1 MSTKFTKIL
10 IYVVLALT
18 IVVTTVCAAVLISG
32 GAGATVSIDTHY
44 ISKTAAD
51 NNVVIKING
60 QETNE
65 LRVKEGSTVTL
76 TFETVGYN
84 FEGWFAGNEGE
95 WSTASEEVGSEV
107 SYTFNA
113 EGDTKLTAVF
123 DATKYDVSFEGVE
136 GVQNSS
142 YTYGQLLPVPAM
154 EGTQAFIGWA
164 DPADSDKIITTMP
177 AIGESS
183 LTLTAKTVDYT
194 SYNFLLDVPASTYVT
209 AGQIQYTYNTGVNI
223 SESLNPS
230 RDYYSISAVVINGE
244 TIELT
249 DADINN
255 KIMNELLEL
264 NVINYENYQDT
275 TIKVL
280 ANVKWTC
287 DVEKLVITLKTPHDG
302 IPVTSYDIE
311 LEHSDL
317 DFIEEIVISDF
328 YEVMVE
334 KDRFEIGIITYGIK
348 TYFVNNLSWADVT
361 VKDLFDVLASYDN
374 NISGNLTITIDL
386 DEVVAEEAA

>member
-76 TFETVGYN
+76 TFETVGYD

-177 AIGESS
+177 AIDGTE

-244 TIELT
+244 TIELA

-280 ANVKWTC
+280 ANVRWTC
-287 DVEKLVITLKTPHDG
+287 DVEKLVITLKPPQD
-302 IPVTSYDIE
+302 DISATFTIE
-311 LEHSDL
+311 PSNL

-328 YEVMVE
+328 YKDEIE
-334 KDRFEIGIITYGIK
+334 KDRFKIAIITYGTA
-348 TYFVNNLSWADVT
+348 TYSHENLIWSDAT
-361 VKDLFDVLASYDN
+361 VKDLFDFLASHDN

>member
-95 WSTASEEVGSEV
+95 WSTASEEVGSEA

-123 DATKYDVSFEGVE
+123 NATKYDVSFEGVE

-164 DPADSDKIITTMP
+164 DPAEEDKIITTMP
-177 AIGESS
+177 AIDGTE

-264 NVINYENYQDT
+264 KIINASNCLNDE
-275 TIKVL
+275 IIVP
-280 ANVKWTC
+280 ANVNWTC
-287 DVEKLVITLKTPHDG
+287 AVEEVVIALKPPQDDIPATFTITP
-302 IPVTSYDIE
+302 SN
-311 LEHSDL
+311 L

-328 YEVMVE
+328 YKDEIE
-334 KDRFEIGIITYGIK
+334 KDRFKIALITYGTA
-348 TYFVNNLSWADVT
+348 TYSDKNLSWADAT
-361 VKDLFDVLASYDN
+361 VKDLFDVLASYKND
-374 NISGNLTITIDL
+374 ISGNLAITIDL

>member
-76 TFETVGYN
+76 TFETVGYD

-95 WSTASEEVGSEV
+95 WSTASEAVGSEV

-287 DVEKLVITLKTPHDG
+287 DVEEVVIALKPPQDDIPATFTITP
-302 IPVTSYDIE
+302 SN
-311 LEHSDL
+311 L

-328 YEVMVE
+328 YKDEIE
-334 KDRFEIGIITYGIK
+334 KDRFKIALITYGTA
-348 TYFVNNLSWADVT
+348 TYSDKNLSWADVT
-361 VKDLFDVLASYDN
+361 VKDLFDVLANYDN
-374 NISGNLTITIDL
+374 NISGNITITIDL

>member
-95 WSTASEEVGSEV
+95 WSTASEEVGSKA

-113 EGDTKLTAVF
+113 EGDTKITAVF
-123 DATKYDVSFEGVE
+123 DATKYDVSFVGVE
-136 GVQNSS
+136 GVQNSF

-154 EGTQAFIGWA
+154 EGTQAFIGWV
-164 DPADSDKIITTMP
+164 DPTEEDKIITTMP
-177 AIGESS
+177 AIDGTE

-280 ANVKWTC
+280 ANVNWTC
-287 DVEKLVITLKTPHDG
+287 DVEEVVIALKPPQDDIPATFTITP
-302 IPVTSYDIE
+302 SN
-311 LEHSDL
+311 L

-328 YEVMVE
+328 YKDEIE
-334 KDRFEIGIITYGIK
+334 KDRFKIALITYGTA
-348 TYFVNNLSWADVT
+348 TYSDKNLSWADAT

>member
-76 TFETVGYN
+76 TFETVGYD

-113 EGDTKLTAVF
+113 EGDTKITAVF
-123 DATKYDVSFEGVE
+123 DATKYDVSFAGVE
-136 GVQNSS
+136 GVQNST

-194 SYNFLLDVPASTYVT
+194 SYNFLLNVPASTYVT

-249 DADINN
+249 DADLNN

-264 NVINYENYQDT
+264 KIINASNCLNDE
-275 TIKVL
+275 IIVP
-280 ANVKWTC
+280 ANVNWTC
-287 DVEKLVITLKTPHDG
+287 DVEEVVIALKPPQDDIPATFTITP
-302 IPVTSYDIE
+302 SN
-311 LEHSDL
+311 L

-328 YEVMVE
+328 YKDEIE
-334 KDRFEIGIITYGIK
+334 KDRFKIALITYGTA
-348 TYFVNNLSWADVT
+348 TYSDKNLSWADAT
-361 VKDLFDVLASYDN
+361 VKDLFDVLANYDN
-374 NISGNLTITIDL
+374 NISGNLAITIDL

>member
-76 TFETVGYN
+76 TFETVGYD

-177 AIGESS
+177 AIDGIE
-183 LTLTAKTVDYT
+183 LTLTAKTVDYA

-287 DVEKLVITLKTPHDG
+287 DVEELVIKFVAPFDESFVGDFKPLN
-302 IPVTSYDIE
+302 
-311 LEHSDL
+311 LENV
-317 DFIEEIVISDF
+317 EEIVISDYF
-328 YEVMVE
+328 TDVLE
-334 KDRFEIGIITYGIK
+334 KDRFEIAFISYEAK
-348 TYFVNNLSWADVT
+348 NYFDSDLSWADVT

>member
-32 GAGATVSIDTHY
+32 GAGVTVSIDTHY

-76 TFETVGYN
+76 TFETVGYD

-95 WSTASEEVGSEV
+95 WSTASEEVGTEV

-123 DATKYDVSFEGVE
+123 NATKYDVSFAGVE

-194 SYNFLLDVPASTYVT
+194 SYNFLLDVPASIYVT

-249 DADINN
+249 DADLNN

-280 ANVKWTC
+280 ANVNWTC
-287 DVEKLVITLKTPHDG
+287 DVEEVVIALKPPQDD
-302 IPVTSYDIE
+302 IPATFTIKPSN
-311 LEHSDL
+311 L
-317 DFIEEIVISDF
+317 DFIEEIVISDV
-328 YEVMVE
+328 YKDEIE
-334 KDRFEIGIITYGIK
+334 KDRFKIALITYGTA
-348 TYFVNNLSWADVT
+348 TYSDKNLSWADAT
-361 VKDLFDVLASYDN
+361 VKDLFDVLASYKND
-374 NISGNLTITIDL
+374 ISGNLAITIDL

>member
-95 WSTASEEVGSEV
+95 WSTASEEVGSKA

-123 DATKYDVSFEGVE
+123 NATKYDVSFEGVE

-164 DPADSDKIITTMP
+164 DPAEEDKIITTMP
-177 AIGESS
+177 AIDGTE

-264 NVINYENYQDT
+264 KIINASNCLNDE
-275 TIKVL
+275 IIVP
-280 ANVKWTC
+280 ANVNWTC
-287 DVEKLVITLKTPHDG
+287 DVEEVVIALKPPQDDIPATFTITP
-302 IPVTSYDIE
+302 SN
-311 LEHSDL
+311 L

-328 YEVMVE
+328 YKDEIE
-334 KDRFEIGIITYGIK
+334 KDRFKIALITYGTA
-348 TYFVNNLSWADVT
+348 TYSDKNLSWADAT